1 MVRRSRV
8 ESDRCP
14 GVIDLHTAED
24 GALAR
29 VRLPAGRLSTRQLA
43 AVRAAA
49 ALGSGLVDLTSRAN
63 LQLRGLPFDAGNEL
77 EQLFERGGLLPSVS
91 HERVR
96 NILASPLA
104 GRHPASVAQTDDLV
118 DEFDA
123 SLRADAELALLSGRF
138 LFAFDDGSGLLG
150 GERPDIALVASTAER
165 FSLRIGGTPTTIDA
179 SRREAAAIALRS
191 ARAFVAVAGAAWR
204 VSDLADGGLELI
216 GTLGGEPARVTEAAR
231 RALRPGVTSQR
242 DGLHAITA
250 LAPLGRLDAGQLEGL
265 LELVEGTHAEL
276 RVSPWRTITIP
287 DLPLDVVPD
296 SIEVLTRLGLVL
308 APDSGWFGLT
318 ACAGL
323 GACPKARIDVRA
335 AAASRASRRD
345 SRSGLEHWSACPR
358 RCGQPT
364 AASTDVA
371 AEDGLV
377 MISVDGVD
385 DTVEDVDA
393 ALLRLAEG
401 VSA

>member
-1 MVRRSRV
+1 
-8 ESDRCP
+8 
-14 GVIDLHTAED
+14 
-24 GALAR
+24 
-29 VRLPAGRLSTRQLA
+29 
-43 AVRAAA
+43 
-49 ALGSGLVDLTSRAN
+49 
-63 LQLRGLPFDAGNEL
+63 
-77 EQLFERGGLLPSVS
+77 
-91 HERVR
+91 
-96 NILASPLA
+96 
-104 GRHPASVAQTDDLV
+104 
-118 DEFDA
+118 
-123 SLRADAELALLSGRF
+123 
-138 LFAFDDGSGLLG
+138 
-150 GERPDIALVASTAER
+150 
-165 FSLRIGGTPTTIDA
+165 
-179 SRREAAAIALRS
+179 
-191 ARAFVAVAGAAWR
+191 
-204 VSDLADGGLELI
+204 
-216 GTLGGEPARVTEAAR
+216 
-231 RALRPGVTSQR
+231 
-242 DGLHAITA
+242 
-250 LAPLGRLDAGQLEGL
+250 
-265 LELVEGTHAEL
+265 
-276 RVSPWRTITIP
+276 VSPWRTITIP

>member
-1 MVRRSRV
+1 MAWRSGV

-29 VRLPAGRLSTRQLA
+29 VRLPAGRVSARQLA
-43 AVRAAA
+43 AIAAGA
-49 ALGSGLVDLTSRAN
+49 ALGNGLVDLTSRAN
-63 LQLRGLPFDAGNEL
+63 LQLRGLPLDAGVEL
-77 EQLFERGGLLPSVS
+77 ERVFERGHLLPSVS

-104 GRHPASVAQTDDLV
+104 GRHPASRAQTDDLV

-123 SLRADAELALLSGRF
+123 GLRADPALAALSGRF
-138 LFAFDDGSGLLG
+138 LFAFDDGSRLLD
-150 GERPDIALVASTAER
+150 GERADIALVADDAGT
-165 FSLRIGGTPTTIDA
+165 FSLRVGGSSTTICVARQDA
-179 SRREAAAIALRS
+179 AELALRA
-191 ARAFVAVAGAAWR
+191 ARAFLAIADGAWR
-204 VSDLADGGLELI
+204 VADLEDGGLASI
-216 GTLGGEPARVTEAAR
+216 GALGGEPLPLARATRPV
-231 RALRPGVTSQR
+231 LRPGVTSQL
-242 DGLHAITA
+242 DGLQAITA
-250 LAPLGRLDAGQLEGL
+250 LAPLGRLDARQLEGL
-265 LELVEGTHAEL
+265 LELVTDTHTEL

-287 DLPLDVVPD
+287 DLSPNLVPD
-296 SIEVLTRLGLVL
+296 ALEVLTRLGLVL
-308 APDSGWFGLT
+308 SPESGWFGLT

-335 AAASRASRRD
+335 AAAHRAARRD
-345 SRSGLEHWSACPR
+345 RDSGLEHWSACPR
-358 RCGQPT
+358 RCGQST

-377 MISVDGVD
+377 MISADGVD
-385 DTVEDVDA
+385 RTFEDVDA
-393 ALLRLAEG
+393 ALLHLAEG